1 MASGFLILADG
12 RCLARRWWAYDAV
25 IKAVAEQ
32 LGGSD
37 AALALREWLLSLL
50 PGPDDEQHIG
60 YGPWLRAEDN
70 QLIERRLDIRELT
83 VENQRLF
90 HDAALE
96 AAQNHRPDEDEFQ
109 SLSDLSDM
117 LIRADR
123 GEAPLS
129 RSDCRQVPPALKA
142 GRVPLVN
149 FMLRHFIP
157 LSEATPAS
165 RSLRCRLLSLNRM
178 ARSAAMAEKCD
189 GK

>member
-37 AALALREWLLSLL
+37 AALVFREWLLSLL
-50 PGPDDEQHIG
+50 PGSNDEEHIG

-90 HDAALE
+90 HDAALK
-96 AAQNHRPDEDEFQ
+96 AAQNHPPEEDESE
-109 SLSDLSDM
+109 SLLDLSDM
-117 LIRADR
+117 LVRADR
-123 GEAPLS
+123 GEPPLS
-129 RSDCRQVPPALKA
+129 RSDWREVVP
-142 GRVPLVN
+142 
-149 FMLRHFIP
+149 
-157 LSEATPAS
+157 SE
-165 RSLRCRLLSLNRM
+165 
-178 ARSAAMAEKCD
+178 
-189 GK
+189 GKRIGPGW